1 LWSTIVVVYLLFDY
15 VLGLAATAAVRYA
28 TGFDIKISWIKI
40 DLGWTEL
47 TLQIGPIF
55 FYNPKKFDKTPY
67 LLKIGRISCRVSPK
81 SFLPWAKKEAPMDVE
96 NVEIEAMKVH
106 LERDGKGGLNA
117 WAALGISDEDG
128 ANLTNEVS
136 KKEEETKADI
146 DSFEE
151 DGADAPKAE
160 DEPKKGKGKGKKK
173 KEESPAEA
181 LGKFKVSRVCLR
193 GCRYDIDAFLRA
205 SKTKASDKNN
215 NLIKVQCLEVMD
227 LRGKKSAGYP
237 GLFLDQIITTV
248 VMRCVK
254 TVTATN
260 KFALL
265 KVGVGATADQ
275 IGQGVKAG
283 AVGAVTGV
291 GKGLLNMNQT
301 RGVKVNARLRGADAA
316 AESLTVTLHS
326 ARHVTSNRAKPA
338 AYVKLQIGKKG
349 VKAKSRVATGSA
361 NPEWKETIELKPVES
376 LDLDLRIQVFDKHVF
391 GQDVQ
396 IGGNL
401 KVPLSRLLEGPIA
414 MEDFKLPEGDESS
427 GGKKHDKDATIVL
440 SLDLKGVKEVEPG
453 APVAE

>member
-1 LWSTIVVVYLLFDY
+1 MNNFWSTIVVAYVLLDY
-15 VLGLAATAAVRYA
+15 VIGLAATAAVRYA
-28 TGFDIKISWIKI
+28 TGFDIKISWISI
-40 DLGWTEL
+40 QLGWTEL

-67 LLKIGRISCRVSPK
+67 LLKIGRIVCRVKPP

-96 NVEIEAMKVH
+96 NVEIEGMKVH
-106 LERDGKGGLNA
+106 LERDGKGKLNA
-117 WAALGISDEDG
+117 WEALGISEEDG
-128 ANLTNEVS
+128 ANLSNEVS
-136 KKEEETKADI
+136 KKEEETKDDI

-151 DGADAPKAE
+151 DGTDAPKVE
-160 DEPKKGKGKGKKK
+160 EEPKKGKKKK
-173 KEESPAEA
+173 KEESPAAA

-205 SKTKASDKNN
+205 SKTKEGGGNN
-215 NLIKVQCLEVMD
+215 IIKVQCLEVMD

-316 AESLTVTLHS
+316 AESCTVTIHS

-361 NPEWKETIELKPVES
+361 NPEFKETFEITSPEFADSEHC
-376 LDLDLRIQVFDKHVF
+376 FMAC
-391 GQDVQ
+391 
-396 IGGNL
+396 
-401 KVPLSRLLEGPIA
+401 GPITSVCRKSA
-414 MEDFKLPEGDESS
+414 SP
-427 GGKKHDKDATIVL
+427 T
-440 SLDLKGVKEVEPG
+440 VKSQFVTDCRT
-453 APVAE
+453 